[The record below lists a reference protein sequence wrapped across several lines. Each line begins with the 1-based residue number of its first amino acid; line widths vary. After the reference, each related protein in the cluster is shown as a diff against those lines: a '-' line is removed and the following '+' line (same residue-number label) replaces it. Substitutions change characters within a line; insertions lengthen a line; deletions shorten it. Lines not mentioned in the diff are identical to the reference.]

1 MALFQLDTEQFEH
14 LDARLTELTQAV
26 NDLSANLGKWQGTQ
40 TAAIQTGFASLI
52 AALTGADVAEV
63 QQRINTLA
71 ETIKTEAD
79 ALEQSTK
86 QPEGE

>member
-1 MALFQLDTEQFEH
+1 MALFELKESQLQELKGE
-14 LDARLTELTQAV
+14 LTALTQAV
-26 NDLSANLGKWQGTQ
+26 NNLSTNVGKWQGSQ
-40 TAAIQTGFASLI
+40 TTTIQTGFASLI

-63 QQRINTLA
+63 QQRINTLT